1 MDMLQTSDECT
12 NEDTR
17 VVIAN
22 NDTHMEG
29 CPPGR
34 REVEVR
40 RPPPFPFEKTTNSAL
55 LSLTAFVLSL
65 CFKRRRAPGETK
77 FVPRML
83 SDVPSVWAMIVLCRY
98 SLSGAA
104 FLHGRWVLSYLPG
117 LDTSSILLIDEHE
130 AILNITFVPS
140 HLHSFEGNTYI
151 VRRYLRNI
159 KIRSLIYINKYY
171 EGISALYFTSRAG
184 RDFTWTR

>member
-140 HLHSFEGNTYI
+140 FVQYLRTFVPSYLRTFIRSKVTLISFEGI
-151 VRRYLRNI
+151 FEIL
-159 KIRSLIYINKYY
+159 KY
-171 EGISALYFTSRAG
+171 EA
-184 RDFTWTR
+184 